1 MGREP
6 PKGVVYKY
14 FFWIFSRL
22 PLDNADI
29 YCILETHGTKT
40 SFQAFVPEIV
50 MPQGTAD
57 RFNRKCLW
65 GATPQCPWPYN
76 PNYQGRCQMQSQR
89 EKAIQRIIIFMRNR
103 MSVSTRSLEDVLTL
117 AQEHDI
123 LLEDVLK
130 YWKEQVFN
138 V

>member
-1 MGREP
+1 ME
-6 PKGVVYKY
+6 
-14 FFWIFSRL
+14 
-22 PLDNADI
+22 
-29 YCILETHGTKT
+29 
-40 SFQAFVPEIV
+40 
-50 MPQGTAD
+50 
-57 RFNRKCLW
+57 
-65 GATPQCPWPYN
+65 
-76 PNYQGRCQMQSQR
+76 SQR

-103 MSVSTRSLEDVLTL
+103 MAVSTRSLEDVLTL